1 MARDIYREVT
11 DTILAQLEK
20 GVRPWQRPWETG
32 VEAEKPAPTLP
43 LRHNGEPYRG
53 TNVVLLWSAAS
64 ERGYDKPTWMTYRQ
78 AQELGGNVRKGEK
91 GVLVTFARTWTKK
104 EVDPETGIEE
114 EKEVPV
120 MKGYTVFNV
129 AQIDGL
135 PQQYYERK
143 SEETSPAARI
153 EGAEAWLQATG
164 VELRHGGDKAYYSP
178 AGDYVQLP
186 SFAAFKEPLGYYA
199 TAMHEITHWTRHPD
213 RLDRNFGQKRFG
225 DNGYAMEEL
234 TAELGSAFVGAETGV
249 APEVREDHAAYI
261 GAWMAVMKDDKKAFF
276 TAASHA
282 AKAAEFLSE
291 LTEGYRRTET
301 LEETR
306 EETAEVRTAPSVAA
320 EPALPVQGELFR
332 GVSARALIDPG
343 DIVRGDLIRW
353 TEEVRAGPWP
363 SVAGRRTVEAAVE
376 DIVLDAAGAGED
388 AIGLVVRNSEGANA
402 LEAGDRICRSGGDLF
417 EARCERSAGKEGTE
431 RQAALEERN
440 AERAEAAQPA
450 LGRSYGIS
458 A

>member
-1 MARDIYREVT
+1 MARDIYQEVT

-91 GVLVTFARTWTKK
+91 GVLVTFAKTWTKK
-104 EVDPETGIEE
+104 EVDPETGTEE

-135 PQQYYERK
+135 PQRYYERK
-143 SEETSPAARI
+143 SEEMSPAARI

-186 SFAAFKEPLGYYA
+186 SFAAFREPLGYYA

-234 TAELGSAFVGAETGV
+234 TAELGSAFVGAETGI

-282 AKAAEFLSE
+282 AKAAEFLSG
-291 LTEGYRRTET
+291 LTEGYRRTES

-306 EETAEVRTAPSVAA
+306 EETVVVRATPSVTA
-320 EPALPVQGELFR
+320 EPAVQGELFR
-332 GVSARALIDPG
+332 GVPARALAGPD
-343 DIVRGDLIRW
+343 DLVRGDLIRW
-353 TEEVRAGPWP
+353 TEKVRSGPWP
-363 SVAGRRTVEAAVE
+363 SVAGRRAIEAAVE
-376 DIVLDAAGAGED
+376 DFVVDAGGAGED
-388 AIGLVVRNSEGANA
+388 AVSLLVRNSEGTAA
-402 LEAGDRICRSGGDLF
+402 LEAGDRICRTGDDLF
-417 EARCERSAGKEGTE
+417 RAGCERSAGKEGTE
-431 RQAALEERN
+431 RQAALEEKN
-440 AERAEAAQPA
+440 AERAETAQRMHA
-450 LGRSYGIS
+450 RSYGVS

>member
-91 GVLVTFARTWTKK
+91 GVLVTFAKTWVKK

-135 PQQYYERK
+135 PQRYYERK
-143 SEETSPAARI
+143 SEETSAAARI

-164 VELRHGGDKAYYSP
+164 VELRHGGDKAYYS
-178 AGDYVQLP
+178 LTCSCRP
-186 SFAAFKEPLGYYA
+186 S
-199 TAMHEITHWTRHPD
+199 
-213 RLDRNFGQKRFG
+213 
-225 DNGYAMEEL
+225 
-234 TAELGSAFVGAETGV
+234 
-249 APEVREDHAAYI
+249 
-261 GAWMAVMKDDKKAFF
+261 
-276 TAASHA
+276 
-282 AKAAEFLSE
+282 
-291 LTEGYRRTET
+291 RR
-301 LEETR
+301 
-306 EETAEVRTAPSVAA
+306 S
-320 EPALPVQGELFR
+320 
-332 GVSARALIDPG
+332 
-343 DIVRGDLIRW
+343 
-353 TEEVRAGPWP
+353 
-363 SVAGRRTVEAAVE
+363 
-376 DIVLDAAGAGED
+376 
-388 AIGLVVRNSEGANA
+388 
-402 LEAGDRICRSGGDLF
+402 RS
-417 EARCERSAGKEGTE
+417 RSATTRRRCTRSPTGRGIRTGWTGIS
-431 RQAALEERN
+431 
-440 AERAEAAQPA
+440 
-450 LGRSYGIS
+450 GRSAS
-458 A
+458 ATTATRWRS

>member
-135 PQQYYERK
+135 PQRYYERK
-143 SEETSPAARI
+143 SEETSAAARI

-164 VELRHGGDKAYYSP
+164 VELRHGGDKAYHSP
-178 AGDYVQLP
+178 AGDYRP
-186 SFAAFKEPLGYYA
+186 AAVLRG
-199 TAMHEITHWTRHPD
+199 
-213 RLDRNFGQKRFG
+213 
-225 DNGYAMEEL
+225 
-234 TAELGSAFVGAETGV
+234 
-249 APEVREDHAAYI
+249 
-261 GAWMAVMKDDKKAFF
+261 
-276 TAASHA
+276 
-282 AKAAEFLSE
+282 
-291 LTEGYRRTET
+291 
-301 LEETR
+301 
-306 EETAEVRTAPSVAA
+306 
-320 EPALPVQGELFR
+320 VQGASRLLR
-332 GVSARALIDPG
+332 DGDARDYP
-343 DIVRGDLIRW
+343 
-353 TEEVRAGPWP
+353 
-363 SVAGRRTVEAAVE
+363 
-376 DIVLDAAGAGED
+376 LDAAPG
-388 AIGLVVRNSEGANA
+388 S
-402 LEAGDRICRSGGDLF
+402 SGPEF
-417 EARCERSAGKEGTE
+417 
-431 RQAALEERN
+431 
-440 AERAEAAQPA
+440 RAEALRRQRLRDGGADGRAGFRLRRRRDRDRAGGARGSRGLHRRVDGGDEGRQEGLLHGGVARREGGRIPERTDRGIPA
-450 LGRSYGIS
+450 DGNARGKSGRDAPSTNEDARRARADASGAGRVVPAKPHKAASPNDVAIRRRHSAITDNPPGDSGRAVEVPFGRGRLSGNLGGNALTGLPVSSLPAAHREKPVCLSGTGRSTIAHGMRLTK
-458 A
+458 

>member
-1 MARDIYREVT
+1 MARDIYQEVT

-91 GVLVTFARTWTKK
+91 GVLVTFAKTWTKK

-129 AQIDGL
+129 AQIDSL

-143 SEETSPAARI
+143 SEEMSPAARI

-186 SFAAFKEPLGYYA
+186 SFAAFREPLGYYA

-282 AKAAEFLSE
+282 AKAAEFLSG

-306 EETAEVRTAPSVAA
+306 EETVAVGTTPSVTA
-320 EPALPVQGELFR
+320 EPAVQGELFR
-332 GVSARALIDPG
+332 GVPARALAGPD
-343 DIVRGDLIRW
+343 DLVRGDLIRW

-363 SVAGRRTVEAAVE
+363 SVAGRRAVEAVVE
-376 DIVLDAAGAGED
+376 DFVVEAGGAGED
-388 AIGLVVRNSEGANA
+388 AVSLLVRNSEGTAA
-402 LEAGDRICRSGGDLF
+402 LEAGDRICRTGDDLF
-417 EARCERSAGKEGTE
+417 RAGCERSAGKEGTE
-431 RQAALEERN
+431 RQGALEEKD
-440 AERAEAAQPA
+440 AERAAQRA
-450 LGRSYGIS
+450 HARSYGVS

>member
-64 ERGYDKPTWMTYRQ
+64 ERGYDQPTWMTYRQ

-91 GVLVTFARTWTKK
+91 GVRVTFAKTWTKK

-135 PQQYYERK
+135 PQRYYERK
-143 SEETSPAARI
+143 SEEMSAAARI

-186 SFAAFKEPLGYYA
+186 SFAAFREPLGYYA

-234 TAELGSAFVGAETGV
+234 TAEIGAAFVGAETGV

-282 AKAAEFLSE
+282 AKAAEFLSG

-306 EETAEVRTAPSVAA
+306 EETVVVRVPPSVTA
-320 EPALPVQGELFR
+320 EPAVQGELFR
-332 GVSARALIDPG
+332 GVPARALAGPD
-343 DIVRGDLIRW
+343 DLVRGDVLRW
-353 TEEVRAGPWP
+353 TEEVRSGPWP
-363 SVAGRRTVEAAVE
+363 SVAGRRTVEAVVE
-376 DIVLDAAGAGED
+376 DFVVDADGAGKD
-388 AIGLVVRNSEGANA
+388 AVGLLVRNSEGTAA
-402 LEAGDRICRSGGDLF
+402 PEAGERICRAADGLF
-417 EARCERSAGKEGTE
+417 RAGCERSAGKEGTE
-431 RQAALEERN
+431 RQAALEDKN
-440 AERAEAAQPA
+440 AERAAQPT
-450 LGRSYGIS
+450 LGRSYGVS

>member
-78 AQELGGNVRKGEK
+78 AQELGGNVRQGEK
-91 GVLVTFARTWTKK
+91 GVLVTFAKTWTKK

-135 PQQYYERK
+135 PQRYYERK
-143 SEETSPAARI
+143 SEEMSAAARI

-186 SFAAFKEPLGYYA
+186 SFAAFREPLGYYA

-234 TAELGSAFVGAETGV
+234 TAEIGAAFVGAETGI

-282 AKAAEFLSE
+282 AKAAEFLGG

-306 EETAEVRTAPSVAA
+306 EETVAVRTAPSVTA
-320 EPALPVQGELFR
+320 EPAVQGELFR
-332 GVSARALIDPG
+332 GVPARALAGPD
-343 DIVRGDLIRW
+343 DLVRGDVLRW
-353 TEEVRAGPWP
+353 TEEVRSGPWP
-363 SVAGRRTVEAAVE
+363 SAAGRRAVEAVVE
-376 DIVLDAAGAGED
+376 DFVVDADGAGKD
-388 AIGLVVRNSEGANA
+388 AVSLFVRNSEGTAA
-402 LEAGDRICRSGGDLF
+402 PEAGDRICRAADDLF
-417 EARCERSAGKEGTE
+417 RAGCERSAGKEGTE
-431 RQAALEERN
+431 RQAALEDKN
-440 AERAEAAQPA
+440 AERAEAAQRTFVRSHGVPA
-450 LGRSYGIS
+450 
-458 A
+458 

>member
-32 VEAEKPAPTLP
+32 VEAEKPVPTLP

-91 GVLVTFARTWTKK
+91 GVLVTFAKTWTKK
-104 EVDPETGIEE
+104 EVDPETGTEE

-129 AQIDGL
+129 VQIDGL
-135 PQQYYERK
+135 PQRYYERK
-143 SEETSPAARI
+143 SEEMSTAARI

-234 TAELGSAFVGAETGV
+234 TAELGSAFVGAETGI
-249 APEVREDHAAYI
+249 APEVREYHAAYI

-282 AKAAEFLSE
+282 AKAAEFLSG

-306 EETAEVRTAPSVAA
+306 EETVEVRTAPSVAA
-320 EPALPVQGELFR
+320 EPATQGELFR
-332 GVSARALIDPG
+332 GVPARALAGPD

-363 SVAGRRTVEAAVE
+363 SVAGRRAVEAVVE
-376 DIVLDAAGAGED
+376 DFVVDAAGAGED
-388 AIGLVVRNSEGANA
+388 AVGLLVRNSEGTAA
-402 LEAGDRICRSGGDLF
+402 LEGGERICRAADDLF
-417 EARCERSAGKEGTE
+417 RAGGERTAGKEGTE
-431 RQAALEERN
+431 RQAALEEKN
-440 AERAEAAQPA
+440 AERAEAAQRA
-450 LGRSYGIS
+450 LGRSYGVS

>member
-78 AQELGGNVRKGEK
+78 AQELGGNVLKGEK
-91 GVLVTFARTWTKK
+91 GVLVTFAKTWTKK

-135 PQQYYERK
+135 PQRYYERK
-143 SEETSPAARI
+143 SEEMSAAARI

-186 SFAAFKEPLGYYA
+186 SFAAFREPLGYYA

-234 TAELGSAFVGAETGV
+234 TAELGSAFVGAETGI

-282 AKAAEFLSE
+282 AKAAEFLSG

-306 EETAEVRTAPSVAA
+306 EETVAVRTAPSVTA
-320 EPALPVQGELFR
+320 EPAVQGELFR
-332 GVSARALIDPG
+332 GVPARALAGPD
-343 DIVRGDLIRW
+343 DLVRGDVLRW
-353 TEEVRAGPWP
+353 TEEVRSGPWP
-363 SVAGRRTVEAAVE
+363 SVAGRRTVEAVVE
-376 DIVLDAAGAGED
+376 DFVVDADGAGKD
-388 AIGLVVRNSEGANA
+388 AVGLLVRNSEGTAA
-402 LEAGDRICRSGGDLF
+402 LEGGERICRAADDLF
-417 EARCERSAGKEGTE
+417 RAGCERGAGKEGTE
-431 RQAALEERN
+431 RQAALEDKN
-440 AERAEAAQPA
+440 AERAAQPT
-450 LGRSYGIS
+450 LGRSYGVS

>member
-1 MARDIYREVT
+1 MAT
-11 DTILAQLEK
+11 
-20 GVRPWQRPWETG
+20 
-32 VEAEKPAPTLP
+32 
-43 LRHNGEPYRG
+43 RH
-53 TNVVLLWSAAS
+53 TTA
-64 ERGYDKPTWMTYRQ
+64 RQ
-78 AQELGGNVRKGEK
+78 EI
-91 GVLVTFARTWTKK
+91 T
-104 EVDPETGIEE
+104 
-114 EKEVPV
+114 
-120 MKGYTVFNV
+120 
-129 AQIDGL
+129 
-135 PQQYYERK
+135 
-143 SEETSPAARI
+143 
-153 EGAEAWLQATG
+153 
-164 VELRHGGDKAYYSP
+164 
-178 AGDYVQLP
+178 VQLP

-234 TAELGSAFVGAETGV
+234 TAELGSAFVGAETGI

-282 AKAAEFLSE
+282 AKAAEFLSG
-291 LTEGYRRTET
+291 LTESYRRTET

-306 EETAEVRTAPSVAA
+306 EETVEVRTTPSVAA

-332 GVSARALIDPG
+332 GVPARALIDPG

-376 DIVLDAAGAGED
+376 DIVLDAGSAGED
-388 AIGLVVRNSEGANA
+388 AVGLVVRNSEGATA
-402 LEAGDRICRSGGDLF
+402 LEAGDRICRTGDDLF
-417 EARCERSAGKEGTE
+417 RAGCVRTAGKEGTE
-431 RQAALEERN
+431 RQATREERN
-440 AERAEAAQPA
+440 AERAEAVQPV